1 MKLFTYCKI
10 SVNDSSAPKPALELN
25 NILILLCENFNFDF
39 WIQMKIYAA
48 EEKKKNCQNFKTF
61 PDRTIISCVFKQTC
75 RIHFS
80 SLKVSAKFKVP
91 KRKRGG
97 RDCSPNIFFWTKVAH
112 PHIFVKTP
120 QTNHF
125 FDMMWN

>member
-48 EEKKKNCQNFKTF
+48 EEKKK
-61 PDRTIISCVFKQTC
+61 IA
-75 RIHFS
+75 RI
-80 SLKVSAKFKVP
+80 LKLS
-91 KRKRGG
+91 RIG
-97 RDCSPNIFFWTKVAH
+97 
-112 PHIFVKTP
+112 
-120 QTNHF
+120 Q
-125 FDMMWN
+125 